1 MWLFI
6 DGVLPPCTSPQVR
19 PYNCHCTVPPHKSE
33 DAKNTVTRVH
43 DRSHLTHNKP
53 YDTFAKP
60 QYTCLHLYQY
70 LVWGWRG
77 GRLRD
82 HEEGRVVGGD
92 LGSIGSRLG
101 SGNRAGLG
109 LAARARG

>member
-1 MWLFI
+1 MNVGSLLT
-6 DGVLPPCTSPQVR
+6 VLPLSCTSPQATA
-19 PYNCHCTVPPHKSE
+19 TVPPHKSE
-33 DAKNTVTRVH
+33 DAKNNTTGRT
-43 DRSHLTHNKP
+43 SPLTHNKP